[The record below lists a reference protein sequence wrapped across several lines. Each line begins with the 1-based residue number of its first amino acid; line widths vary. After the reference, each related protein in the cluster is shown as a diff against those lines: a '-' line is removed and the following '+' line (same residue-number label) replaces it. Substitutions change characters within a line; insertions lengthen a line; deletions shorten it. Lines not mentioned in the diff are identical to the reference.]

1 MRVLFIGDIVGDA
14 GCDFVCGRL
23 SSIVK
28 EYGIDFV
35 IANGEN
41 VCAHNGITPDK
52 AERLRYAGVDVI
64 TTGNHVFRQKQ
75 IYPLLSDSEYII
87 RPYNLPSSAV
97 GSGYTVASTPFGDVG
112 VLNLMGQCF
121 MEGTENP
128 FDAADR
134 ALARLSDC
142 EYIFVDFHA
151 EATSEKIA
159 LGHYLDGRVNGVFGT
174 HTHVR
179 TADARIL
186 PKGTAYIT
194 DAGMTGGE
202 NSVLGVKKELAIAKF
217 RSSMP
222 ASFEHDPENTVMDIV
237 VTDTDKKEILS
248 LSIK

>member
-14 GCDFVCGRL
+14 GCDFVCSRL
-23 SSIVK
+23 SGIVRQ
-28 EYGIDFV
+28 YGIDFV

-41 VCAHNGITPDK
+41 VCSHNGITPDK
-52 AERLRYAGVDVI
+52 ADRLRYAGVDVI

-75 IYPLLSDSEYII
+75 IYQLLSDSDYII
-87 RPYNLPSSAV
+87 RPYNLPFSAI
-97 GSGYTVASTPFGDVG
+97 GSGYTVAHTPFGVVG

-121 MEGTENP
+121 MDGAENP

-134 ALARLSDC
+134 ALTRLSDC

-194 DAGMTGGE
+194 DAGMTGGV

-217 RSSMP
+217 RSAMP
-222 ASFEHDPENTVMDIV
+222 VSFEHDPENTAMDIV
-237 VTDTDKKEILS
+237 ITDTDKKEIIS